1 MDPVCAIG
9 LASAVFTLMDIG
21 TKVAKRLKELSET
34 GDVPDVF
41 RDIKT
46 RLPLIL
52 SIVARTQHE
61 TQNLS
66 LEAQEALEEVVRQCF
81 EQASQLHEILKKVEV
96 ARGDSR
102 LKKTLKAT
110 LSLVEEKRLQR
121 IAAGLRDNVQLLTFL
136 SVTPV
141 EKGKSTSASGRRPSV
156 PLTSYTRATGLFVVP
171 FTRDEH
177 FIGRASSLD
186 SIAASFE
193 TQNRVAIAGM
203 GGVG

>member
-9 LASAVFTLMDIG
+9 LASAVFTLIDIG

-34 GDVPDVF
+34 GDIPDVF

-61 TQNLS
+61 TQHLS

-81 EQASQLHEILKKVEV
+81 EQASQLHEILKRVVV
-96 ARGDSR
+96 AHGDSR
-102 LKKTLKAT
+102 LKKTVKAT

-121 IAAGLRDNVQLLTFL
+121 IAAGLRDNVQLLASL
-136 SVTPV
+136 SVNPV
-141 EKGKSTSASGRRPSV
+141 EKVKSTPASGRRPSV
-156 PLTSYTRATGLFVVP
+156 PLTSYTSASGLFVVP
-171 FTRDEH
+171 FTRDEY
-177 FIGRASSLD
+177 FVGRASNLR
-186 SIAASFE
+186 SIAESFE
-193 TQNRVAIAGM
+193 TQCRVALAGM